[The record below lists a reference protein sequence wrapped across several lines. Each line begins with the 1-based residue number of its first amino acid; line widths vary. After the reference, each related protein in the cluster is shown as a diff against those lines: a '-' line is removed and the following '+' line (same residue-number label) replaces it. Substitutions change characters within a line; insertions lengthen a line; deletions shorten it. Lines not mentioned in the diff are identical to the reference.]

1 MKLKE
6 LRKQKNLTQGD
17 IAKFLNVA
25 ISTYRGYENK
35 TSEPTIDTL
44 KKIADYYGVTV
55 DYLIEH
61 ETKGIVDLS
70 SFSDIKKGCIY
81 LLSKLNDKE
90 SAVVFGYITHILQD
104 QSK

>member
-1 MKLKE
+1 MRLKE
-6 LRKQKNLTQGD
+6 LRKQKNLTQTE
-17 IAKFLNVA
+17 IAKILNMA
-25 ISTYRGYENK
+25 QTTYAGYELGQR
-35 TSEPTIDTL
+35 EPTIDTL
-44 KKIADYYGVTV
+44 KKIANFYNVSL
-55 DYLIEH
+55 DYLCEH

>member
-6 LRKQKNLTQGD
+6 LRVKNQLSQIKLSKELNLNNVTYGRYELGERQPD
-17 IAKFLNVA
+17 IQ
-25 ISTYRGYENK
+25 
-35 TSEPTIDTL
+35 TL
-44 KKIADYYGVTV
+44 CQIADYYGVTV

-61 ETKGIVDLS
+61 ETKGFVDLS

-90 SAVVFGYITHILQD
+90 SAVVFGYITHILQEHRT
-104 QSK
+104 